1 MNSSLQL
8 DPRAGFRASPICV
21 PKPTPLPSST
31 IELLLGFAGES
42 TVTSSELWRGGRVA
56 ACPVSG
62 EMLDEVFVHLEH
74 AHLALAA
81 EDILE
86 LVIRRISLL
95 LLGFWGLLAL
105 MYSHTML
112 TTSVRGS
119 GELN

>member
-1 MNSSLQL
+1 
-8 DPRAGFRASPICV
+8 
-21 PKPTPLPSST
+21 
-31 IELLLGFAGES
+31 
-42 TVTSSELWRGGRVA
+42 
-56 ACPVSG
+56 
-62 EMLDEVFVHLEH
+62 MLDEVFVHLEH

-95 LLGFWGLLAL
+95 LSGFWRLLAL
-105 MYSHTML
+105 MYSHTLL